1 MIEIKNSNETLSLEN
16 AIGTPSAQKVLLLLV
31 TWPNLSIKELISKSK
46 LSKSQIH
53 GTLKNLQQ
61 IGLVTAIT
69 RGQYSLD
76 NNKFA
81 HLLQEAYTE
90 KIIETLNKQI
100 YLIKQMV
107 KKNDL
112 VKATELYDEIYALY
126 EPILKNN
133 FSYILSSLANSFIEA
148 YGR

>member
-1 MIEIKNSNETLSLEN
+1 MSEIKNANEVFHLEN

-31 TWPNLSIKELISKSK
+31 TWPSLSIKDLISKSK

-53 GTLKNLQQ
+53 GTLKNLQH

-69 RGQYSLD
+69 RGQYSLE
-76 NNKFA
+76 NNKFS
-81 HLLQEAYTE
+81 HLLQEAYIE

-100 YLIKQMV
+100 YVIKQLL
-107 KKNDL
+107 KNNDL
-112 VKATELYDEIYALY
+112 QKATELYDEIYSWY
-126 EPILKNN
+126 EPILKRN

>member
-1 MIEIKNSNETLSLEN
+1 MIDLTNSTETLTLEN
-16 AIGTPSAQKVLLLLV
+16 AIGTPSAQKVLLLLA
-31 TWPNLSIKELISKSK
+31 TWSNLSIKELISKSK

-61 IGLVTAIT
+61 IGLVTAIS
-69 RGQYSLD
+69 RGQYSLE

-100 YLIKQMV
+100 FIIKQLL
-107 KKNDL
+107 KKNYLD
-112 VKATELYDEIYALY
+112 KATDLYDDIYSLY
-126 EPILKNN
+126 EPFLKRN
-133 FSYILSSLANSFIEA
+133 FSYVISSLAESFIEA